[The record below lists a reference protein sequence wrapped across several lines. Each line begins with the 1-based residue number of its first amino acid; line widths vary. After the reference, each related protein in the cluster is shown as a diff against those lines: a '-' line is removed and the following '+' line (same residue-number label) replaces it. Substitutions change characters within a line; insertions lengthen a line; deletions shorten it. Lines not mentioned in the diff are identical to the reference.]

1 MKISKVINKM
11 DLEEV
16 IVDNYNNVVQIKGND
31 SQLQKLEKLCK
42 DLEVNVVI
50 DDMYQEK
57 KLVMM
62 L

>member
-1 MKISKVINKM
+1 MNICKLINIM

-16 IVDNYNNVVQIKGND
+16 IVDNYNNVVQIKGTD
-31 SQLQKLEKLCK
+31 SKLENLEKLCK
-42 DLEVNVVI
+42 ELNVECEI